1 MSPCLIDAAPRPF
14 AMPSANAAARVNKD
28 AGGNSSVPISTRKS
42 RLLMS
47 SSFRS
52 HALQHREPQCLASL
66 VIGFGDFLRQR
77 AHPEDEALTFG
88 DRDRLASIEQVER
101 M

>member
-1 MSPCLIDAAPRPF
+1 MPAVAKPF
-14 AMPSANAAARVNKD
+14 VTPSANAAANVNKD

-47 SSFRS
+47 SDFRRRGR
-52 HALQHREPQCLASL
+52 AIQHREAQCLAGL
-66 VIGFGDFLRQR
+66 VIGLGHILGQG
-77 AHPEDEALTFG
+77 AYAQDESLPLG
-88 DRDRLASIEQVER
+88 DRDRLARIEQVER